1 MSFAP
6 INSVSSYLPI
16 EFYLPD
22 DEDLAK
28 DFISKRERLTADILN
43 LKENANYELR
53 ELLTAQQWFST
64 VTPPATPRQRYGYR
78 TTVDLVA
85 LNGGVAIPAGV
96 TNLVLPANA
105 TVGIPAAI
113 IGYTLPLPS
122 HGSALAADGVSL
134 FLNDPFVYVRFT
146 SATNTI
152 SITNN
157 YGANLT
163 QCYFV
168 LEYLKQ

>member
-6 INSVSSYLPI
+6 INSVSSYLPV

-22 DEDLAK
+22 DEEIAK

-43 LKENANYELR
+43 IKENANYELR

-64 VTPPATPRQRYGYR
+64 IAAPAAPRQRYGYR

-85 LNGGVAIPAGV
+85 LNGGVNIPAGV
-96 TNLVLPANA
+96 TALVLPAVA
-105 TVGIPAAI
+105 APGIPAAI
-113 IGYTLPLPS
+113 VGYTIPLPS
-122 HGSALAADGVSL
+122 HGSATATDGVKL
-134 FLNDPFVYVRFT
+134 FLNDPQVYVRFT

-152 SITNN
+152 TITNN
-157 YGANLT
+157 YGADLT
-163 QCYFV
+163 QCYFE